1 MILLFFL
8 FSLKENIS
16 SNRTYKQYLE
26 SFGMGGNRVE
36 MATTKNCELLM
47 DIGTMPS
54 FAELEEE
61 LMHRLSNLASYPPGA
76 MVRIDIG
83 DQRLT
88 SKQVREVEDLL
99 LDHGFY
105 LQDLM
110 SNGPPVREAET
121 AEEVHTFD
129 DMPYYNDTVMICR
142 HLRSGQKLFSEGN
155 VVILGDVNPGAE
167 VIAGGNI
174 LIMGSLRGMV
184 HAGAFGDE
192 TTVISAYRMTPTQLR
207 IANHITRP
215 PDNESVELNMPELAR
230 IRDGKVVIEKL
241 KI

>member
-1 MILLFFL
+1 
-8 FSLKENIS
+8 
-16 SNRTYKQYLE
+16 
-26 SFGMGGNRVE
+26 
-36 MATTKNCELLM
+36 MATATTTKGELHIS
-47 DIGTMPS
+47 IGTMNS

-61 LMHRLSNLASYPPGA
+61 LEYRLEKLHSYPPGTL
-76 MVRIDIG
+76 VRLDIG
-83 DQRLT
+83 DQHLT
-88 SKQVREVEDLL
+88 SKQVRQIEDLL

-110 SNGPPVREAET
+110 SNGPPAKEALEPNS
-121 AEEVHTFD
+121 EQPFD

-192 TTVISAYRMTPTQLR
+192 TAIISAYRMNPTQLR

-215 PDNESVELNMPELAR
+215 PDGENIEVSKPELAK
-230 IRDGKVVIEKL
+230 IRAGKVVIEQLKL
-241 KI
+241 

>member
-1 MILLFFL
+1 VAI
-8 FSLKENIS
+8 
-16 SNRTYKQYLE
+16 
-26 SFGMGGNRVE
+26 
-36 MATTKNCELLM
+36 ATTTNRELHIN
-47 DIGTMPS
+47 IGNMMS

-61 LMHRLSNLASYPPGA
+61 LQYRLAKLTGYPPGTL
-76 MVRIDIG
+76 VRIDIG
-83 DQRLT
+83 DQHLT
-88 SKQVREVEDLL
+88 SKQVRQIEDLL

-110 SNGPPVREAET
+110 SNGPPGREAD
-121 AEEVHTFD
+121 AEDEEHTFD
-129 DMPYYNDTVMICR
+129 DMPYYNDTVMVCR

-174 LIMGSLRGMV
+174 IVLGSLRGMV

-192 TTVISAYRMTPTQLR
+192 TALISAYRMNPTQLR

-215 PDNESVELNMPELAR
+215 PDGERVELNIPELAR
-230 IRDGKVVIEKL
+230 IRAGKVVIEKL
-241 KI
+241 KL

>member
-1 MILLFFL
+1 
-8 FSLKENIS
+8 
-16 SNRTYKQYLE
+16 
-26 SFGMGGNRVE
+26 
-36 MATTKNCELLM
+36 MATATTNNNELFLN
-47 DIGTMPS
+47 IGTMMS

-61 LMHRLSNLASYPPGA
+61 LLYRLNNLPSYLPGT

-88 SKQVREVEDLL
+88 SKQVRELEDLL

-110 SNGPPVREAET
+110 SNGPPGREADVPG
-121 AEEVHTFD
+121 EEYPFD
-129 DMPYYNDTVMICR
+129 HMPYYNDTVMICR

-192 TTVISAYRMTPTQLR
+192 TAMISAYRMNPTQLR

-215 PDNESVELNMPELAR
+215 PDGESVELSIPELAR

-241 KI
+241 KL

>member
-1 MILLFFL
+1 
-8 FSLKENIS
+8 
-16 SNRTYKQYLE
+16 
-26 SFGMGGNRVE
+26 
-36 MATTKNCELLM
+36 MATAANSKGELHINTGAM
-47 DIGTMPS
+47 MS

-61 LMHRLSNLASYPPGA
+61 LQYRLENLHSYPPGTL
-76 MVRIDIG
+76 VRIDIG
-83 DQRLT
+83 DQHLT
-88 SKQVREVEDLL
+88 SKQVRQIEDLL

-110 SNGPPVREAET
+110 SNGPPD
-121 AEEVHTFD
+121 EEVLSAFRETPFD
-129 DMPYYNDTVMICR
+129 EMPYYNDTAMICR

-155 VVILGDVNPGAE
+155 VVVLGDVNPGAE

-192 TTVISAYRMTPTQLR
+192 TALISAYRMNPTQLR

-215 PDNESVELNMPELAR
+215 PDGENVEFNIPELAR

-241 KI
+241 KL